1 MHSPQKPVID
11 TNTHLCLCIAILLFC
26 LVSVKCCFGFFS
38 LSISI
43 SEHLVLFTY
52 FFCYSPSENKV
63 MELEKYDLI
72 EMIGNGSYG
81 KVFRAKEKATGK
93 SIAVKLIKKV
103 SVLFSIQT
111 S

>member
-1 MHSPQKPVID
+1 
-11 TNTHLCLCIAILLFC
+11 
-26 LVSVKCCFGFFS
+26 
-38 LSISI
+38 
-43 SEHLVLFTY
+43 
-52 FFCYSPSENKV
+52 

-103 SVLFSIQT
+103 SVLFLIQT